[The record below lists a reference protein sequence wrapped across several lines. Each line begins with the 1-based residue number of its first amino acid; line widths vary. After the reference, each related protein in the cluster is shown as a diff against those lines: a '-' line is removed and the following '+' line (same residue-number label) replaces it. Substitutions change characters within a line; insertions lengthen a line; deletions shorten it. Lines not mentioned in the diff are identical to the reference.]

1 MGRLILILLIALLP
15 LRSLS
20 VDRMIVGM
28 AFHESASHSSDIGA
42 SHSSMPED
50 CPMMAKANSDSDSDD
65 SAADGE
71 GKAQGRHQ
79 VCQLCMSLI
88 ATQDPSIKSFPLLPQ
103 PHSFLRAERFASAE
117 LLRLNKPPIY

>member
-20 VDRMIVGM
+20 VDRMFVGM
-28 AFHESASHSSDIGA
+28 AFQESASPSSDIGA

-50 CPMMAKANSDSDSDD
+50 CPMMAKANSDSDD
-65 SAADGE
+65 SSADGE

-117 LLRLNKPPIY
+117 LLRLTKPPIY

>member
-50 CPMMAKANSDSDSDD
+50 CPMMAKANSDSDD
-65 SAADGE
+65 SAPDGE

-117 LLRLNKPPIY
+117 LLRLTKPPIY